1 VLHVCVIVSITFIS
15 VGSGFQSSKYVPS
28 EPKIEM
34 SVLNTSGHDS
44 VLDTTAL

>member
-1 VLHVCVIVSITFIS
+1 MLIS
-15 VGSGFQSSKYVPS
+15 EGSGFQSRKYVPS

-44 VLDTTAL
+44 VLDTIGL